1 MTMTTTL
8 QGFEGELVHPTLDI
22 KNGVLVLGFRYR
34 ANEKDEKKIFF
45 IAAGNVSITE
55 ETSFEANGT
64 RFFLDLKKRMLPR
77 LEERWG
83 LSDAK
88 IFLDDQAHITASCYP
103 KPSEVFLEISNL
115 IKRFIELEQDTD
127 YSLVSAWIIGTYFF
141 PLFSAYPF
149 LHIKAPKRSG
159 KSQLLGL
166 LRQLCFNAVKARPS
180 LAALSDTMD
189 ALRGTY
195 LIDQADSLGRNGNED
210 LLDILADSYKKGGG
224 KRRVVEFGKD
234 KARSVTEFETYGP
247 KAFASIKELPEDLR
261 DRCLIVSLM
270 RSAKNFPDPNE
281 NDEMWKRMR
290 GKLYRHLIDSFTNL
304 DSFYVMKKAESKTND
319 SMVGRHLELWLPLEA
334 ILTNCGMNAQDIASA
349 RQRFLSWYGFAE
361 YEPSEVEEA
370 VVVALQKQFADMGT
384 NEIVLSPSEIA
395 DLLPADIFPLSK
407 TPAQKASSIGWTVK
421 KFNLASEKLGRL
433 GKGNRYRFEKE
444 KVGKVW
450 ERYFAQSP
458 TSPTLASDTP

>member
-1 MTMTTTL
+1 MTTL
-8 QGFEGELVHPTLDI
+8 QGFEGELVHPSLDI

-45 IAAGNVSITE
+45 IASGNVSITE
-55 ETSFEANGT
+55 ETSFEANGV
-64 RFFLDLKKRMLPR
+64 RYFFDLKKRMLPR

-83 LSDAK
+83 LADAK
-88 IFLDDQAHITASCYP
+88 VFLDDQAHITTSCYP
-103 KPSEVFLEISNL
+103 KPSELFLEMSNL
-115 IKRFIELEQDTD
+115 IRRFIELEEDAD
-127 YSLVSAWIIGTYFF
+127 YFLVSAWIIGTYFF
-141 PLFSAYPF
+141 PIFSAYPF

-166 LRQLCFNAVKARPS
+166 LRQLAFNAVKARPS

-195 LIDQADSLGRNGNED
+195 LIDQADSLGRKGNED

-261 DRCLIVSLM
+261 DRCLIVPLM

-290 GKLYRHLIDSFTNL
+290 GKLYRHLMDSFTNV
-304 DSFYVMKKAESKTND
+304 DSFYVLKKAESKTND
-319 SMVGRHLELWLPLEA
+319 SMVGRNLELWLPLES
-334 ILTNCGMNAQDIASA
+334 ILANCGMGKESIENTKK
-349 RQRFLSWYGFAE
+349 RFLSWYDFAK
-361 YEPSEVEEA
+361 YDPSEIEEA
-370 VVVALQKQFADMGT
+370 VVAAIWKQFEGISADD
-384 NEIVLSPSEIA
+384 IVLSPAEIA
-395 DLLPADIFPLSK
+395 DLLPADLFPLSK
-407 TPAQKASSIGWTVK
+407 TPAQRASTIGWAVK
-421 KFNLASEKLGRL
+421 KFNLASSKLNRSE
-433 GKGNRYRFEKE
+433 KGNRYRFERC

-450 ERYFAQSP
+450 ERYFASYP
-458 TSPTLASDTP
+458 TSPTVPTDTL

>member
-1 MTMTTTL
+1 MTMTI
-8 QGFEGELVHPTLDI
+8 QGFEGELMHPSLDI
-22 KNGVLVLGFRYR
+22 KNNVLVLGFRYR

-45 IAAGNVSITE
+45 IADGNISITE
-55 ETSFEANGT
+55 DTSFEANGM
-64 RFFLDLKKRMLPR
+64 RFFFDMKKRMLPR

-88 IFLDDQAHITASCYP
+88 IFLDDQANITASCYP
-103 KPSEVFLEISNL
+103 KPGELFLEISNL

-195 LIDQADSLGRNGNED
+195 LIDQADSLGRPGNED

-270 RSAKNFPDPNE
+270 RSKKNFPDPNE
-281 NDEMWKRMR
+281 NDEMWKRTR
-290 GKLYRHLIDSFTNL
+290 GQLYRHLIDSFTNV
-304 DSFYVMKKAESKTND
+304 DSFYVLKKAESKTND

-334 ILTNCGMNAQDIASA
+334 ILMNCGMGAENIVAA

-361 YEPSEVEEA
+361 YEPSEIEAA
-370 VVVALQKQFADMGT
+370 VVSTIQKQFTDAGAD
-384 NEIVLSPSEIA
+384 EIILLPSEIA
-395 DLLPADIFPLSK
+395 DLLPPDIFPLSK
-407 TPAQKASSIGWTVK
+407 TPAQRASSIGWTVK
-421 KFNLASEKLGRL
+421 KFNLASEKLGRS
-433 GKGNRYRFEKE
+433 GKGNRYKFERS
-444 KVGKVW
+444 KVAMVW
-450 ERYFAQSP
+450 ERYFAESP
-458 TSPTLASDTP
+458 THPTRATATP

>member
-1 MTMTTTL
+1 MTTTL

-45 IAAGNVSITE
+45 VASGNVSITE
-55 ETSFEANGT
+55 DISFEANGI
-64 RFFLDLKKRMLPR
+64 RYFFDLKKRMLPR

-88 IFLDDQAHITASCYP
+88 IFLDDQAHITASVYP
-103 KPSEVFLEISNL
+103 KPSAVFLEISNL
-115 IKRFIELEQDTD
+115 IKRFIELEQDAD
-127 YSLVSAWIIGTYFF
+127 YALVAAWIIGTYFF
-141 PLFSAYPF
+141 PIFSAYPF

-166 LRQLCFNAVKARPS
+166 LRQLAFNAVKARPS

-189 ALRGTY
+189 ALRETY
-195 LIDQADSLGRNGNED
+195 LIDQADSLGRKGNED

-234 KARSVTEFETYGP
+234 KARNVTEFETYGP

-290 GKLYRHLIDSFTNL
+290 GQLYRHLIDSFTNVESCYIL
-304 DSFYVMKKAESKTND
+304 KKAESKMNG

-334 ILTNCGMNAQDIASA
+334 ILANCGMNEQDITSA
-349 RQRFLSWYGFAE
+349 RSRFLSWYGFAE
-361 YEPSEVEEA
+361 YEPSEIEEA
-370 VVVALQKQFADMGT
+370 VVTVLQKQFEITGSDD
-384 NEIVLSPSEIA
+384 IVLSPAEIA
-395 DLLPADIFPLSK
+395 DLLQSDLFPLSK
-407 TPAQKASSIGWTVK
+407 TPAQKASSIGWMVK
-421 KFNLASEKLGRL
+421 KFNLASEKLGRS
-433 GKGNRYRFEKE
+433 GKGNRYRFEKA
-444 KVGKVW
+444 KVQKVW
-450 ERYFAQSP
+450 ERYFTQSP
-458 TSPTLASDTP
+458 TSPTLPTGTA